1 MPLRSAALALI
12 AAAALAA
19 SSGVAFSGV
28 ASASGGANASTSGT
42 TAIACASASTGIA
55 GLTAAQAIHAVAR
68 YMPHACG
75 FTVSGQFDG
84 PGFDI
89 DGWELD
95 GTTTY
100 GALGAAH
107 VVWLNQGIVLDFYRA
122 GGGEYLR
129 IYEYG
134 KPNAAPDLN
143 VRAEWQAFGIST
155 ALVKQAGSAKWI
167 KLTAAQQKK
176 INPDLGVALTA
187 SALAGDIA
195 QGSGKPWKLGGTKT
209 VHGVRCT
216 VLIAPVNNSGPG
228 FLGESL
234 YVNTATGVPV
244 GINYVSQDNQP
255 VTSAFGHWG
264 TAARVTAPPA
274 SKVVAG

>member
-12 AAAALAA
+12 AAATLAA
-19 SSGVAFSGV
+19 SSGVAS
-28 ASASGGANASTSGT
+28 SGGVANASTPET
-42 TAIACASASTGIA
+42 TAGFLCASASSGIA
-55 GLTAAQAIHAVAR
+55 GLTAAQAIHAVAQ
-68 YMPHACG
+68 YMPRACG

-95 GTTTY
+95 GTSTY

-107 VVWLNQGIVLDFYRA
+107 VVWLNQGMVLDFYRA

-155 ALVKQAGSAKWI
+155 ALVKKAGSAKWI

-187 SALAGDIA
+187 SALASDIA
-195 QGSGKPWKLGGTKT
+195 QGSGKPWKLGGTKIVNG
-209 VHGVRCT
+209 VHCT

-234 YVNTATGVPV
+234 YVNTATGLPV
-244 GINYVSQDNQP
+244 GITYLSQDSQS
-255 VTSAFGHWG
+255 VTASFGHWG
-264 TAARVTAPPA
+264 HVAAVNPPPA